1 MPPTPATLTVQPG
14 RSLLT
19 TVRGRTVDL
28 AIPAAAESAAV
39 RPFLK
44 WTGGKQWLAAVAPGV
59 LPKGFAGRYI
69 EPFVGG
75 GSFFFAVGSRRA
87 TLGDVNAELIDTY
100 IGVRDC
106 PEKVIAALDSY
117 PYEREFFEYMRRSRP
132 RAIHTKAA
140 RLIYLNKTAFNGMYR
155 VNLQGKFNVPFGRY
169 VNPTICDADR
179 IRAASRAL
187 RGVTLRVGD
196 FEPAMK
202 AAREGDLVYLDPPY
216 ITGHRNNGFL
226 KYNAPLF
233 SWEDQQRLA
242 ALAVS
247 LASRGVFVIISNSDH
262 GDVTALY
269 EGFFRYGIMRNSLI
283 GGQGSH
289 RGPIRE
295 ALLTST
301 PIRGVPTQRV

>member
-1 MPPTPATLTVQPG
+1 MSATLTVQPG
-14 RSLLT
+14 RTLLT
-19 TVRGRTVDL
+19 TVRGRTVNL
-28 AIPAAAESAAV
+28 GAATTSRSPV

-44 WTGGKQWLAAVAPGV
+44 WTGGKQWLAAVAPNV
-59 LPKGFAGRYI
+59 LPESFAGRYI
-69 EPFVGG
+69 EPFLGG
-75 GSFFFAVGSRRA
+75 GSIFFAVGSRRA
-87 TLGDVNAELIDTY
+87 TLGDLNSELIDAY

-106 PEKVIAALDSY
+106 PEKVIAALERY
-117 PYEREFFEYMRRSRP
+117 PYEREFFEHMRRTRP

-155 VNLQGKFNVPFGRY
+155 VNLRGEFNVPFGRY
-169 VNPTICDADR
+169 INPTICDSDR

-187 RGVTLRVGD
+187 HGISLRVGD
-196 FEPAMK
+196 FEATMK
-202 AAREGDLVYLDPPY
+202 AARAGDVVYLDPPY
-216 ITGHRNNGFL
+216 ITGHQNNGFL

-262 GDVTALY
+262 VEVTSLY
-269 EGFFRYGIMRNSLI
+269 QGFFRYGIMRNSLI

-289 RGPIRE
+289 RCQG
-295 ALLTST
+295 LLKF
-301 PIRGVPTQRV
+301 PTVAYRNSPLG